1 MSSKKFPQ
9 LAPTIFVT
17 ALAASVA
24 SSTPAEEVPDP
35 QTIAAVRLSKE
46 PAPPLFGGRRGG

>member
-9 LAPTIFVT
+9 LAPTIFVA

-24 SSTPAEEVPDP
+24 SSTPADRKTEGQWDRK
-35 QTIAAVRLSKE
+35 T
-46 PAPPLFGGRRGG
+46 GGQEGHADGCHACPS